1 MAPSRIQRLGG
12 KSAEPRSIGIESHSY
27 MKNSHPIQE
36 VAATKRI
43 FPLSALALLVELT
56 KRLFEGPLKE
66 STIKSFSVYET
77 P

>member
-1 MAPSRIQRLGG
+1 
-12 KSAEPRSIGIESHSY
+12 

-66 STIKSFSVYET
+66 STIESFAVYET